1 MTARSTSGTARR
13 TKKEAVKAK
22 RGINA
27 SLDEGA
33 LKKAR
38 MLNADRGK
46 EDGQGSS
53 MLGFVRMGEKTEAKL
68 GQAKYLRGFL
78 RREKAKYS
86 GGLVLE
92 PKKGLYDTFILLL
105 DFNSLYPSIIQEYN
119 LCHTTMN
126 WSAHH
131 AKMMEQ
137 KAAAGVRSNIN
148 GDDEEEEEEEVEAV
162 GNDLPPIPDE
172 SLSTGVLP
180 RVIRTIIQRRGV

>member
-13 TKKEAVKAK
+13 TEAVKAK

-27 SLDEGA
+27 SLDEGT

-46 EDGQGSS
+46 DEGQGSS
-53 MLGFVRMGEKTEAKL
+53 ILGFVRMGEKTEAKL
-68 GQAKYLRGFL
+68 GQVRVEEKSKRGGAD
-78 RREKAKYS
+78 E
-86 GGLVLE
+86 
-92 PKKGLYDTFILLL
+92 DIMT
-105 DFNSLYPSIIQEYN
+105 
-119 LCHTTMN
+119 N

-148 GDDEEEEEEEVEAV
+148 GDNEEEEEEEEEVEAV

-180 RVIRTIIQRRGV
+180 RLTTHSEHLILDTCVEIDSGIAPNHLAYLSFPS

>member
-1 MTARSTSGTARR
+1 MERIGTSNRTCARLVAISWVLLGACSSPRR
-13 TKKEAVKAK
+13 
-22 RGINA
+22 A
-27 SLDEGA
+27 SA
-33 LKKAR
+33 TP
-38 MLNADRGK
+38 
-46 EDGQGSS
+46 SS
-53 MLGFVRMGEKTEAKL
+53 
-68 GQAKYLRGFL
+68 
-78 RREKAKYS
+78 
-86 GGLVLE
+86 
-92 PKKGLYDTFILLL
+92 DTFILLL

-148 GDDEEEEEEEVEAV
+148 SEEDDEDADDEVQEV

-180 RVIRTIIQRRGV
+180 RVIRTIIQRRGVVKKMLKERGLTNEKKKE